1 MGSTGTISFSD
12 RMKALAKWA
21 DLKMNPRPKHVN
33 LEVTKKCN
41 ARCTFCFYWQTK
53 DETVLDSYAA
63 IVRKF
68 DPIIVTISGGEPTLR
83 QDLPQLVRGMK
94 DAVDFV
100 YISMVNNGSL
110 LTKEKAKE
118 LHAAGLNQI
127 NFSLDFPD
135 ERHDVYRGMKGNFDR
150 IVGLVRDI
158 QDIGFD
164 RINFNTFIM
173 RDNLHDVVDIAK
185 LAYDLRIGA
194 SYSCYSSLK
203 TDKDEYMIPPDEIT
217 DVHRVVNELVNLK
230 HKYGHIRNSD
240 YYLLNIPDYFVRG
253 AKDGCRAGK
262 DWVHVTAEGYIQPC
276 SELPIKAHYTE
287 FTESTITENDICDKC
302 WFACRGES
310 QAPLNLA
317 RIGEVVRKPAYEL
330 PFESSL
336 DLA

>member
-1 MGSTGTISFSD
+1 MASTGTISFQD
-12 RMKALAKWA
+12 RINATLKLA
-21 DLKMNPRPKHVN
+21 DLKINPRPKHVN

-53 DETVLDSYAA
+53 DETVLDDYSQ

-68 DPIIVTISGGEPTLR
+68 DPMIVTISGGEPTLR

-94 DAVDFV
+94 DATDFV

-110 LTKEKAKE
+110 LTKERAKE
-118 LHAAGLNQI
+118 LHAAGMNQI

-135 ERHDVYRGMKGNFDR
+135 ERHDVYRGMKGNYQR
-150 IVGLVRDI
+150 IVGLIKEIR
-158 QDIGFD
+158 DIGFD

-173 RDNLHDVVDIAK
+173 RDNLHDVVNITK
-185 LAYDLRIGA
+185 LAYELGIGA
-194 SYSCYSSLK
+194 SFSCYSTMK
-203 TDKDEYMIPPDEIT
+203 TDKDEYMIPPEEIN
-217 DVHRVVNELVNLK
+217 DVHAVVNELVNLK

-253 AKDGCRAGK
+253 SKDGCRAGK

-276 SELPIKAHYTE
+276 SELPIKAHYSE
-287 FTESTITENDICDKC
+287 FNENTITEKDICDKC

-310 QAPLNLA
+310 QAPLNMA
-317 RIGEVVRKPAYEL
+317 RVGEILKKPDYSL

-336 DLA
+336 AM